1 MAGEA
6 AAAPPA
12 PVPAAKP
19 ADAKPAAGAPAALA
33 AGAPAAKPAAGAE
46 ATFEVKVNGQVKKL
60 TQSQLIAAAQKGLF
74 ADQKLKS
81 MDVLQGKTAGLIQA
95 LKTPE
100 GLLAVLK
107 DPALGAN
114 PKEVFKK
121 LMASDVVDD
130 ELKEVMSKW
139 VYDNVVAQA
148 KKTPEQIE
156 QEKRLARLDQLEK
169 DEEKRKQDAL
179 TAQQKQ
185 QVDGIYQAV
194 RSEVTKQIVADK
206 TFPKNEGA
214 IRLVI
219 DKLRVMNRKGAPV
232 TAESITKALATVKND
247 YILLQ
252 QSILDADDDPEAL
265 ISRIGEARALKIS
278 KALIA
283 RLKKKSAPA
292 EGAKIE
298 GEETGRK
305 VTDRIDEKLGRERHG
320 YHVLK
325 I

>member
-1 MAGEA
+1 MAGETITPP
-6 AAAPPA
+6 AAPSA
-12 PVPAAKP
+12 TAKADGAKAAPAAPLTTP
-19 ADAKPAAGAPAALA
+19 AGDAKPGETL
-33 AGAPAAKPAAGAE
+33 
-46 ATFEVKVNGQVKKL
+46 FDVKVNGQVKKL
-60 TQSQLIAAAQKGLF
+60 TQAQLVAAAQKGLF

-95 LKTPE
+95 LKTPD
-100 GLLAVLK
+100 GLLSILK
-107 DPALGAN
+107 DPSLGAN

-121 LMASDVVDD
+121 LMASDIVDD
-130 ELKEVMSKW
+130 ELKDTMAKW
-139 VYDNVVAQA
+139 VYDNVVVQG
-148 KKTPEQIE
+148 KKSPEQIE

-169 DEEKRKQDAL
+169 DEADRKSAAL
-179 TAQQKQ
+179 SEQQRV

-219 DKLRVMNRKGAPV
+219 DKLRVMNRKGATV
-232 TAESITKALATVKND
+232 TAESITKALSTVKND

-252 QSILDADDDPEAL
+252 QSILDADDDPEVL

-283 RLKKKSAPA
+283 RLKKKAAPVA
-292 EGAKIE
+292 DAKKD
-298 GEETGRK
+298 EEVARETLDARNSRK
-305 VTDRIDEKLGRERHG
+305 FGRERHG
-320 YHVLK
+320 YNVLDVM
-325 I
+325 

>member
-1 MAGEA
+1 MAENA
-6 AAAPPA
+6 PAAPPA
-12 PVPAAKP
+12 PAPGKP
-19 ADAKPAAGAPAALA
+19 ADAKPPIGAPGTP
-33 AGAPAAKPAAGAE
+33 AGGASPAAKPGAPE

-60 TQSQLIAAAQKGLF
+60 TQAQLIAAAQKGLF
-74 ADQKLKS
+74 ADGKLKS
-81 MDVLQGKTAGLIQA
+81 MDVLQGKTAGLLQA

-100 GLLAVLK
+100 GLLSILK

-121 LMASDVVDD
+121 LMASDIVDE

-139 VYDNVVAQA
+139 VYDNVVVQS
-148 KKTPEQIE
+148 KKTPEQLE

-169 DEEKRKQDAL
+169 DEEKRKNDAL
-179 TAQQKQ
+179 SEQQKQ
-185 QVDGIYQAV
+185 QVSGIYQAV
-194 RSEVTKQIVADK
+194 RAEVTKQIVADK

-219 DKLRVMNRKGAPV
+219 EKLRVMNKAGAPV
-232 TAESITKALATVKND
+232 TVESIGKALTTVKKD
-247 YILLQ
+247 YLLLQ

-283 RLKKKSAPA
+283 RLKKKAAPA
-292 EGAKIE
+292 ADGKPEGNE
-298 GEETGRK
+298 SPRK
-305 VTDRIDEKLGRERHG
+305 VTDKIDAKLGRTRSGHFILD
-320 YHVLK
+320 V
-325 I
+325 